1 MDEFQEN
8 VDKLNILVDEVVAL
22 LPDEPASEL
31 DAKVAELIARLSQHL
46 EYMAETGD
54 EEEADAEL
62 EVELEDDAAEV
73 AAA

>member
-22 LPDEPASEL
+22 MPEEAASEF
-31 DAKVAELIARLSQHL
+31 DAKVAELVARLAQHL
-46 EYMAETGD
+46 EYMADTG
-54 EEEADAEL
+54 EEEAEV
-62 EVELEDDAAEV
+62 EVELEDEAAEV

>member
-22 LPDEPASEL
+22 MPEDPTNEL
-31 DAKVAELIARLSQHL
+31 EAKMAELVARLAQHL
-46 EYMAETGD
+46 EYMAETG
-54 EEEADAEL
+54 EEEEDAEL

>member
-22 LPDEPASEL
+22 MPEDPTNEL
-31 DAKVAELIARLSQHL
+31 EAKMAELVARLAQHL
-46 EYMAETGD
+46 EYMSETGD
-54 EEEADAEL
+54 EEEDAEL